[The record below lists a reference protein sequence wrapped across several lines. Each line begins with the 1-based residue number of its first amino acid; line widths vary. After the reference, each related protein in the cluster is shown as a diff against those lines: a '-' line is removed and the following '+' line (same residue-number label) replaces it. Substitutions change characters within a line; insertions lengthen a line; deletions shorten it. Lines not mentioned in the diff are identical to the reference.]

1 MRILSWNVNGIR
13 AVHKKGLFLPLF
25 KDGPDMVCVQ
35 ETKAQD
41 DVFPQ
46 ELKELKGYNF
56 YLCSAEKK
64 GYSGTAI
71 WTKEKPIDVKYGF
84 GKKEFD
90 DSGRILMLDYGRYV
104 LYNIYFPNG
113 GRGSE
118 WVDHKL
124 AFYEEFLR
132 HAEKNRKK
140 GKEVIICGD
149 VNTAHK
155 EIDLARPKENEDS
168 TGFLPV
174 ERAFLDKL
182 VSKGYID
189 TFREFNKEP
198 KNYTWWDYK
207 TAARERNIGWRIDYF
222 YVSEGLRKKLVDAFI
237 LKDVRGS
244 DHCPVGIE
252 IKV

>member
-13 AVHKKGLFLPLF
+13 AVHNKGLFLPLF
-25 KDGPDMVCVQ
+25 KDGPGIVCAQ

-46 ELKELKGYNF
+46 ELKEIQGYNF

-64 GYSGTAI
+64 GYSGTAL
-71 WTKEKPIDVKYGF
+71 WTKDNPVSVKYGF
-84 GKKEFD
+84 GKKQFD
-90 DSGRILMLDYGRYV
+90 NDGRIIIADYGKYV

-113 GRGSE
+113 GRGPE
-118 WVDHKL
+118 WVRHKL
-124 AFYEEFLR
+124 EFYEEFLR

-140 GKEVIICGD
+140 GKEIIACGD

-155 EIDLARPKENEDS
+155 EIDLARPKENGEN
-168 TGFLPV
+168 TGFLPE

-189 TFREFNKEP
+189 TFREFNKDSG
-198 KNYTWWDYK
+198 KYTWWDYK
-207 TAARERNIGWRIDYF
+207 TAARDRNIGWRIDYF
-222 YVSEGLRKKLVDAFI
+222 YVSSGLRNNLKKAFI
-237 LKDVRGS
+237 LDKVMGS

-252 IKV
+252 IEV

>member
-1 MRILSWNVNGIR
+1 MRIISWNVNGIR
-13 AVHKKGLFLPLF
+13 AVHGKGLFLPLF
-25 KDGPDMVCVQ
+25 KDKPDILCVQ
-35 ETKAQD
+35 ETKAQE

-46 ELKELKGYNF
+46 DLKDIKGYKF

-71 WTKEKPIDVKYGF
+71 WTKQEPASVKYGF

-90 DSGRILMLDYGRYV
+90 SDGRTLIADYGKYV

-113 GRGSE
+113 GRGPK
-118 WVDHKL
+118 WVEYKL
-124 AFYEEFLR
+124 KFYEEFLK

-140 GKEVIICGD
+140 GKAVIACGD

-155 EIDLARPKENEDS
+155 EIDLARPKENENS
-168 TGFLPV
+168 TGFLPE

-182 VSKGYID
+182 VSRGYID
-189 TFREFNKEP
+189 TFREFNREP
-198 KNYTWWDYK
+198 GNYTWWDYK
-207 TAARERNIGWRIDYF
+207 TGARARNIGWRIDYF
-222 YVSEGLRKKLVDAFI
+222 FVNAELKNRLKAAFI
-237 LKDVRGS
+237 MDKIMGS

-252 IKV
+252 IEL